1 MGFVA
6 LITGL
11 LGVWTVGVDCV
22 RTILIS
28 GQIFK
33 LPLKDSQK
41 RDKQDLSVAD
51 KFLTRQ
57 ILHYKPYEIT
67 KSRN

>member
-1 MGFVA
+1 M
-6 LITGL
+6 
-11 LGVWTVGVDCV
+11 GVDCV

-51 KFLTRQ
+51 NGFSRDRYFTVNLMKSQSPGTRRYL
-57 ILHYKPYEIT
+57 I
-67 KSRN
+67 